1 MPRVV
6 AKIADLGL
14 LIVATYSVLW
24 LIQPKPDLVYSSIL
38 DKQQRLIN
46 IATPRPIFVDGSG
59 VALCLDSKLIETQ
72 VRLFDLPGHC

>member
-24 LIQPKPDLVYSSIL
+24 LIQPKPDLVYSGQAATT
-38 DKQQRLIN
+38 DQYTDAATDFCRRLRGGLM
-46 IATPRPIFVDGSG
+46 PR
-59 VALCLDSKLIETQ
+59 
-72 VRLFDLPGHC
+72 